1 MAPALLPAPP
11 GSVWACSGGAD
22 AISASRDVMA
32 ACHDMA
38 HAEEAA
44 EAERGSGFMQAL
56 GAFAS
61 MVTTPEEKKSLGGK
75 EVPWSSEAAN
85 GAAEEDFGAV
95 QVRLAR
101 EKIVRERM
109 QLLLGCTLQDPELAW
124 LIGQAAGIP
133 ATFHYGTTARE
144 HGRAMRGALPLLYAS
159 AVPHIYVCGGA
170 SVFCGVLQTANRFN
184 ICDGTWD
191 MIHPMTMARRLCA
204 AAVSGGCLYIF
215 GGEYEEVPL
224 WYSEGGG
231 RRYHQ
236 LETAECFD
244 PFKGVWQV
252 LPPMPTARAGC
263 AAAAIGGLI
272 YVFCGRIGE
281 HVRPT
286 NERFDTN
293 CGRWERLPDV
303 PTARSGCSAAA
314 LLGALYVIGGKGVQG
329 QILNSVERFDQSVG
343 RWQRLPPMF
352 TPRSACVSGTLG
364 GKLYVAGGF
373 DGIEGVNVFE
383 RFDPAIGLWEPQA
396 QMTTWR
402 IGAAAAVAG
411 GKFYVLGGKNGGENA
426 LIGEVFD
433 PGTGTWISLPP
444 MPERHVY
451 CAGAALVGC
460 L

>member
-1 MAPALLPAPP
+1 MAPPNLPAPP
-11 GSVWACSGGAD
+11 GSVWAGGGGAGSYCD
-22 AISASRDVMA
+22 SRDVMA
-32 ACHDMA
+32 ACHDA
-38 HAEEAA
+38 ADAEEAS
-44 EAERGSGFMQAL
+44 EAERSSGFMQAL

-61 MVTTPEEKKSLGGK
+61 MVTTPEEKKLLEESDTHGTG
-75 EVPWSSEAAN
+75 EA
-85 GAAEEDFGAV
+85 GATVDNAAGFAQLLQSHDKV
-95 QVRLAR
+95 
-101 EKIVRERM
+101 VRERM
-109 QLLLGCTLQDPELAW
+109 QLLLGSTLQDPELAW

-133 ATFHYGTTARE
+133 ATFHYGTTSRE
-144 HGRAMRGALPLLYAS
+144 GGKAMRGALPLLYAS

-170 SVFCGVLQTANRFN
+170 SVFCGVLQSANRFN

-191 MIHPMTMARRLCA
+191 MIPPMTVARRLCA

-215 GGEYEEVPL
+215 GGEYEEVPI

-231 RRYHQ
+231 RKYHQ

-244 PFKGVWQV
+244 PFKGVWEV
-252 LPPMPTARAGC
+252 LPHMPTARAGC
-263 AAAAIGGLI
+263 AAAAVGGLI
-272 YVFCGRIGE
+272 YVFCGRIVE
-281 HVRPT
+281 QVRST
-286 NERFDTN
+286 TERFDSV
-293 CGRWERLPDV
+293 CQRWERLPDV
-303 PTARSGCSAAA
+303 PTPRSGCSAAA
-314 LLGALYVIGGKGVQG
+314 LLGALYVIGGKGIHG

-343 RWQRLPPMF
+343 RWQRLPPMS
-352 TPRSACVSGTLG
+352 TPRSACVSGALR

-383 RFDPAIGLWEPQA
+383 SFDPAIGRWE
-396 QMTTWR
+396 QMAEMITWR

-426 LIGEVFD
+426 LIGEVFN
-433 PGTGTWISLPP
+433 PETGTWISLPP